1 MAQVQ
6 QFVDKVRETWLTCF
20 GHMQRRDWRYSGQ
33 RMLNVEMPI
42 RSNPQKRFTDIVKE
56 TMKRVGVTVMD
67 AEDR

>member
-6 QFVDKVRETWLTCF
+6 QFVDKVRETWLICF

-42 RSNPQKRFTDIVKE
+42 RSNPQKRFTDIVKK